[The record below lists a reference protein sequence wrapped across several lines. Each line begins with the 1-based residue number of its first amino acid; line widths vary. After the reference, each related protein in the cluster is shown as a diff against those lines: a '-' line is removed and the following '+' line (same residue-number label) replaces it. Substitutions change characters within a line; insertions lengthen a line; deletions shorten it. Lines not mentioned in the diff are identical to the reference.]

1 MKISEIAK
9 LAGVSSAAVSRY
21 INGGSI
27 SEEKK
32 QKIKKVIEET
42 GYVPNLTARSLRHA
56 SIPIQWA
63 ISSRACHL
71 Y

>member
-21 INGGSI
+21 INGGSL

-42 GYVPNLTARSLRHA
+42 GYAFTASA
-56 SIPIQWA
+56 EE
-63 ISSRACHL
+63 
-71 Y
+71 